1 MGNLKIHHVTNKFM
15 KRNFSL
21 VVILGGIVCVFL
33 ILAIFVFVIDTNIET
48 SVTDEM
54 ILESLDKVMRQP
66 KNITV
71 AVSESLDVSG
81 VP

>member
-1 MGNLKIHHVTNKFM
+1 M
-15 KRNFSL
+15 KKNFSL

-48 SVTDEM
+48 SVIDGM
-54 ILESLDKVMRQP
+54 MLESLDKVMHQP

-71 AVSESLDVSG
+71 TVSESLDVSG